1 MLKDLNNLVE
11 ELNQTNSNND
21 KKEVLEKYPQCQDLL
36 YYIYSPFTQF
46 NVTSKNL
53 KKRMDLAEDT
63 NLDIISL
70 LKQLNNLEITGHKAL
85 AVTNGF
91 IVRNSEYKE
100 LIYKIID
107 KNLKTRTDIRTINK
121 VFPGLIPEFHVA
133 LANKYE
139 DQAHKID
146 FENDDWYASRK
157 LDGVRV
163 LARVENGKITLFSR
177 AGKEFWTLS
186 VIQDEISRNLFILDN
201 FVLDGELCIVD
212 ENGNE
217 DFSSII
223 KEIRRKDHII
233 ENPKY
238 KVFDILTLKEF
249 DNQKGDTPL
258 NERINRVSFQGFDFI
273 ESIEHIKIESTA
285 HLQQMTDN
293 AVDSGWEGLIIRKDV
308 GYEGKRSNDL
318 LKVKKMHDAE
328 YTIKDVVMGPLRY
341 IKNGKD
347 VEEEMLSAVL
357 IEHKGNIVRVGSG
370 FSIPDRQY
378 YYQHPEEIIGKEA
391 TIKFFEES
399 TDQNGNK
406 SLRFPIVKH
415 IYKQGRDV

>member
-1 MLKDLNNLVE
+1 MLEDLNNLVE
-11 ELNQTNSNND
+11 ELNNSNSNND

-53 KKRMDLAEDT
+53 KKRMDLAQDT

-85 AVTNGF
+85 ATVNGF

-107 KNLKTRTDIRTINK
+107 KNLKTRTDLKTINK
-121 VFPGLIPEFHVA
+121 VFPNLIPEFNVA

-157 LDGVRV
+157 LDGIRV
-163 LARVENGKITLFSR
+163 ATRIENGKITFFSR
-177 AGKEFWTLS
+177 KGKEFNTLS
-186 VIQDEISRNLFILDN
+186 TIENEISRNLFILDN
-201 FVLDGELCIVD
+201 FVLDGEMCIVD
-212 ENGNE
+212 EEGNE
-217 DFSSII
+217 DFTSIV
-223 KEIRRKDHII
+223 KEIRRKDHTI

-238 KVFDILTLKEF
+238 KVFDILTLEEF
-249 DNQKGDTPL
+249 DNKESAAKLTERVNRISFKG
-258 NERINRVSFQGFDFI
+258 FKFI
-273 ESIEHIKIESTA
+273 ESVEHTKIESA
-285 HLQQMTDN
+285 GHLQIMTDN

-308 GYEGKRSNDL
+308 GYEGKRSNNL

-328 YTIKDVVMGPLRY
+328 YIIKDVIFSSIRY
-341 IKNGKD
+341 IKDGKD
-347 VEEEMLSAVL
+347 TEEEMLSAVV
-357 IEHKGNIVRVGSG
+357 IEHKGNRVQVGSG
-370 FSIPDRQY
+370 FSIADRQY
-378 YYQHPEEIIGKEA
+378 YYQKPEEIIGKEA
-391 TIKFFEES
+391 TIKYFEES
-399 TDQNGNK
+399 TDSNGKK

-415 IYKQGRDV
+415 IYKERRDV

>member
-1 MLKDLNNLVE
+1 MLEDLNNLVE
-11 ELNQTNSNND
+11 ELNQSNSNND

-107 KNLKTRTDIRTINK
+107 KNLKTRTDLKTINK
-121 VFPGLIPEFHVA
+121 VFPNLIPEFNVA

-157 LDGVRV
+157 LDGIRV
-163 LARVENGKITLFSR
+163 ITRIENGKIKFFSR
-177 AGKEFWTLS
+177 KGKEFYTLDT
-186 VIQDEISRNLFILDN
+186 IKNEISNNSFILDN
-201 FVLDGELCIVD
+201 LVLDGELCIVD
-212 ENGNE
+212 EEGNE
-217 DFSSII
+217 DFTSIV
-223 KEIRRKDHII
+223 KEIRRKDHTI

-238 KVFDILTLKEF
+238 KVFDILTLEEF
-249 DNQKGDTPL
+249 DSKESTTKL
-258 NERINRVSFQGFDFI
+258 TERINRVSFQGFEFI
-273 ESIEHIKIESTA
+273 ESVEHTKVDSA
-285 HLQQMTDN
+285 GHLQQMADN
-293 AVDSGWEGLIIRKDV
+293 AVESGWEGLIIRKDV
-308 GYEGKRSNDL
+308 GYEGKRSNNL

-328 YTIKDVVMGPLRY
+328 YIIKDVIFSPIRY
-341 IKNGKD
+341 ILNGKD
-347 VEEEMLSAVL
+347 VEEEMLSAVV
-357 IEHKGNIVRVGSG
+357 IEHKDNRVQVGSG
-370 FSIPDRQY
+370 FSIADRQY

-391 TIKFFEES
+391 TIKYFEES
-399 TDQNGNK
+399 TDSNGNK

-415 IYKQGRDV
+415 IFKQGRDV